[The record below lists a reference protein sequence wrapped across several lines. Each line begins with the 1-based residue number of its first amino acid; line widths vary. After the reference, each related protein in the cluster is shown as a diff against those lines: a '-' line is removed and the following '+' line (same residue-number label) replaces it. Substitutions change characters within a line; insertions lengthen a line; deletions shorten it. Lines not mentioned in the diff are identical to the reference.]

1 MPTRLITF
9 MCGMFLSALSLG
21 QTLDTQSAYQAELRA
36 DAASRTSWAEGGA
49 GAGFVNNR
57 FSLYDADKDNLFWI
71 GGQLQFR
78 YTANFRRNDSAP
90 EAHDEFTHG
99 FSERRTRLRF
109 GGNVW
114 DKNLTYFVHIE
125 SSRSDGSWTLL
136 DGFGQYRWSN
146 GIGVRWGQFK
156 APFMREE
163 LVADSVTLMV
173 ETSTMQNVFTI
184 GRTQGVQLDYTEGNI
199 RLLGA
204 FTDGPNAVRTDFDS
218 SRETDLAFTGRLD
231 YLFAGED
238 FKRFE
243 DMTSFRGSTYSGGVA
258 IAGHYDSGGETG
270 GTLDRERIQAL
281 VETYVEGSGFNA
293 MVAGVWR
300 RLDDDSLTDSQAF
313 DDFGIVV
320 QGGYFVTDQVELI
333 ARYDVV
339 LMDGDRSVAPD
350 GDDSFHTVAAGFNYY
365 VSPESLA
372 VKLTCD
378 LQYFFNSELDVEIV
392 NPTTGTGL
400 LADPD
405 DGQVAFRA
413 QMQIQF

>member
-1 MPTRLITF
+1 MRCTPLIL
-9 MCGMFLSALSLG
+9 LSSLSTIAFA
-21 QTLDTQSAYQAELRA
+21 QDDAARAYQSELLS
-36 DAASRTSWAEGGA
+36 DAALRTSWSQNAG

-57 FSLYDADKDNLFWI
+57 FSLYDADKTNLFWV
-71 GGQLQFR
+71 GAQLQFR
-78 YTANFRRNDSAP
+78 YTANFRQDDSATD
-90 EAHDEFTHG
+90 ANDEFTHG

-125 SSRSDGSWTLL
+125 SSRTDGSWTLL

-146 GIGVRWGQFK
+146 GFGVRWGQFK

-173 ETSTMQNVFTI
+173 ETSTVHNVFTI
-184 GRTQGVQLDYTEGNI
+184 GRTQGVQLDYTKGNV
-199 RLLGA
+199 RFLGA
-204 FTDGPNAVRTDFDS
+204 FTDGPNSVRTDFDS
-218 SRETDLAFTGRLD
+218 ARETDIAFTGRLD
-231 YLFAGED
+231 YLFRGED
-238 FKRFE
+238 FKRFD

-258 IAGHYDSGGETG
+258 LAGHYDSGGETG
-270 GTLDRERIQAL
+270 GTLDRERFQGL

-293 MVAGVWR
+293 MIAGIWR
-300 RLDDDSLTDSQAF
+300 RFEDDSIADTEAF
-313 DDFGIVV
+313 DDWGIEV

-339 LMDGDRSVAPD
+339 LMDGDRSAPPD

-365 VSPESLA
+365 ISPESQA

-378 LQYFFNSELDVEIV
+378 LQYFFNPELDLEIV
-392 NPTTGTGL
+392 NPTTTTGL
-400 LADPD
+400 LRDSD
-405 DGQVAFRA
+405 DGQIAFRA
-413 QMQIQF
+413 QMQVQF